1 MELALDGFCAPIR
14 QAGTPEHRQF
24 MNRFKIHILFT
35 IFVCLVL
42 QPGCSDNKPVS
53 YGPPEAAN
61 YFGETVEITL
71 DCGDILVGTVT
82 IPKDQIKE
90 FPCVLLI
97 TGSSPHDR
105 DNSKPDNPVTAYRPF
120 RQIADLLS
128 TNGIAVLRMDDRGIG
143 SSKGGNINEMTTPER
158 AEDIKQCIK
167 YLKSRPDID
176 DSRIGLLGLSEGAS
190 IAHMIASQDTSI
202 KAIILLSAPGSKGKE
217 ILNYQICNGILDQ
230 KNLKNLLKKDINLRY
245 LYDFDP
251 IVTAKLIKQPAL
263 IISGASD
270 KNVPAEDALKL
281 KNEMN
286 KNGNLNVTTQILKQ
300 HDHLLLMENP
310 EGQINST
317 KITDETLKIIRDW
330 ILTEL

>member
-1 MELALDGFCAPIR
+1 MNRLKIGILSTIIVCVVFQFSCSNNKPIR
-14 QAGTPEHRQF
+14 Y
-24 MNRFKIHILFT
+24 
-35 IFVCLVL
+35 
-42 QPGCSDNKPVS
+42 D
-53 YGPPEAAN
+53 PPEGAN
-61 YFGETVEITL
+61 YIGETVEITL
-71 DCGDILVGTVT
+71 DCGDILAGTLT

-105 DNSKPDNPVTAYRPF
+105 DNSKPENPITAYRPF

-128 TNGIAVLRMDDRGIG
+128 NNGIAVLRMDDRGIG
-143 SSKGGNINEMTTPER
+143 ASKGGNINKMTTPER

-167 YLKSRPDID
+167 YLKTRPDID

-202 KAIILLSAPGSKGKE
+202 KVIILLSAPGSKGKE
-217 ILNYQICNGILDQ
+217 IINHQISNGILDQ
-230 KNLKNLLKKDINLRY
+230 KNLKKLLKKDINLKY

-251 IVTAKLIKQPAL
+251 MVSARLIKQPTL
-263 IISGASD
+263 IINGELD
-270 KNVPAEDALKL
+270 RNVPAEGALNL
-281 KNEMN
+281 KEEMN
-286 KNGNLNVTTQILKQ
+286 KNGNLNVTTHILKQ

-310 EGQINST
+310 QGQISST
-317 KITDETLKIIRDW
+317 KITDETLKIIQDW

>member
-1 MELALDGFCAPIR
+1 
-14 QAGTPEHRQF
+14 
-24 MNRFKIHILFT
+24 MNRFRICSIIIILVG
-35 IFVCLVL
+35 III
-42 QPGCSDNKPVS
+42 QPSCSNYQPIS
-53 YGPPEAAN
+53 YDPPEGAN
-61 YFGETVEITL
+61 YIGETVEITL
-71 DCGDILVGTVT
+71 DCGDILVGTMT
-82 IPKDQIKE
+82 IPKDQENKL
-90 FPCVLLI
+90 PCILLI

-105 DNSKPDNPVTAYRPF
+105 DNSKPKNPITAYRPF

-143 SSKGGNINEMTTPER
+143 SSKGGNINKMTTPER
-158 AEDIKQCIK
+158 AEDIKRCVN

-202 KAIILLSAPGSKGKE
+202 RAVILLSAPGSKGKE
-217 ILNYQICNGILDQ
+217 ILNYQISNNILDQ
-230 KNLKNLLKKDINLRY
+230 KNLNKLLKKDLNLRY

-251 IVTAKLIKQPAL
+251 MVSARFVTQPTL
-263 IISGASD
+263 IINGELD

-281 KNEMN
+281 KKEMN
-286 KNGNLNVTTQILKQ
+286 KNGNLNVTTYILKQ

-317 KITDETLKIIRDW
+317 KITDKTLKIILDW
-330 ILTEL
+330 ILTEI